1 LTIAYFDCF
10 SGISGDMILGAL
22 VDLGIEP
29 GSLADELDKL
39 NLDEFTIDFKK
50 VTRHSIAATH
60 AVVEERNPDQKRHNN
75 HHHDNTANHYSHHR
89 HLSDIFAI
97 LDQSCLQADIIHQS
111 KQIFDKLAEAEAKVH
126 DTSKEQVHLHEVS
139 GVDSIVDIV
148 GAVIGLKLLGI
159 EKIYASPIS
168 LGTGFVTCD
177 HGKMPV
183 PVPGTMEILKDIPVR
198 PTEIRKELTTPTG
211 AAVISSLA
219 EDFGP
224 MPQMVIKQI
233 GYGAG
238 TRDLTEVPN
247 LLRIVLGQK
256 NNTDQDEV
264 YIIETNIDD
273 NSPEIIGHVMEKLF
287 NTGALDVFLTPIF
300 MKKNRPGI
308 KLSVICN
315 LHDCDDMVSIILN
328 ETTTFG
334 IRRYKVNRDKLS
346 RDLIEIETKWGT
358 IQAKRGFM
366 KDKHIKTIPEF
377 EDCKKIAVENDI
389 PIREVYETAI
399 HIHQKS

>member
-1 LTIAYFDCF
+1 MTIAYFDCF

-29 GSLADELDKL
+29 SSLANELDKL

-50 VTRHSIAATH
+50 VTKHSIAATH
-60 AVVEERNPDQKRHNN
+60 AVVEERNLDQKRHNN
-75 HHHDNTANHYSHHR
+75 HHHR

-97 LDQSCLQADIIHQS
+97 LDQSSLQPDIIHQS

-126 DTSKEQVHLHEVS
+126 DTSKDKVHLHEVS
-139 GVDSIVDIV
+139 GIDSIVDIV
-148 GAVIGLKLLGI
+148 GTVIGLNLLGI

-211 AAVISSLA
+211 AAVISSLT
-219 EDFGP
+219 ESFGP
-224 MPQMVIKQI
+224 MPKMVIKQI

-238 TRDLTEVPN
+238 TRDLTEIPN
-247 LLRIVLGQK
+247 LLRIVIGQE
-256 NNTDQDEV
+256 NDTDQDEV

-287 NTGALDVFLTPIF
+287 NIGALDVFLTPIF
-300 MKKNRPGI
+300 MKKNRPGT

-315 LHDCDDMVSIILN
+315 LHNCDDMVSIILN

-334 IRRYKVNRDKLS
+334 VRRYKVNRDKLS

-377 EDCKKIAVENDI
+377 EDCRKIAVANDI

-399 HIHQKS
+399 RIHQNN

>member
-1 LTIAYFDCF
+1 
-10 SGISGDMILGAL
+10 
-22 VDLGIEP
+22 
-29 GSLADELDKL
+29 
-39 NLDEFTIDFKK
+39 
-50 VTRHSIAATH
+50 
-60 AVVEERNPDQKRHNN
+60 
-75 HHHDNTANHYSHHR
+75 
-89 HLSDIFAI
+89 
-97 LDQSCLQADIIHQS
+97 
-111 KQIFDKLAEAEAKVH
+111 
-126 DTSKEQVHLHEVS
+126 
-139 GVDSIVDIV
+139 
-148 GAVIGLKLLGI
+148 
-159 EKIYASPIS
+159 
-168 LGTGFVTCD
+168 
-177 HGKMPV
+177 MPV

-238 TRDLTEVPN
+238 TRDLTEIPN
-247 LLRIVLGQK
+247 LLRIVIGQE
-256 NNTDQDEV
+256 NDTDQDEV

-300 MKKNRPGI
+300 MKKNRPGT

-346 RDLIEIETKWGT
+346 RDLIEIETKWWFVRFLFNKQSSQFHAYIMFGVFYFLLEYT
-358 IQAKRGFM
+358 FLL
-366 KDKHIKTIPEF
+366 F
-377 EDCKKIAVENDI
+377 
-389 PIREVYETAI
+389 
-399 HIHQKS
+399 